1 METKESG
8 IVYNAP
14 AVRSWKD
21 EGHFIIPEVVY
32 REKTGVYVRTYRL
45 FEKMTPAMNQEQLA
59 ELYEQE
65 KAKGNPHPTDRPLI
79 EAVVTK
85 AHELIDQNPKE
96 AKRLRNFLQAGFQK
110 YPNTLTRIIYNPSG
124 KDKIVHNH
132 GTSDEYSLDG
142 KVVGPDGEINE
153 IRDKIVLKKL
163 LGTSNIKQINKVS
176 QWINK
181 TNTYFYRLNSKP
193 EQKDERIVRFGA
205 DVDRFFLDCS
215 GGLPYFGPAFRVLK
229 VD

>member
-1 METKESG
+1 MTKTKESG
-8 IVYNAP
+8 IIYNAP
-14 AVRSWKD
+14 TVRPWRD
-21 EGHFIIPEVVY
+21 EGHFIIPEVIY
-32 REKTGVYVRTYRL
+32 RGKTGTYRL
-45 FEKMTPAMNQEQLA
+45 FEQMTPAMNQEQLA

-65 KAKGNPHPTDRPLI
+65 KQKGNPYPTDRPLI
-79 EAVVTK
+79 EAIVTK
-85 AHELIDQNPKE
+85 AHEFIDQNPKE
-96 AKRLRNFLQAGFQK
+96 AKRLRSFLLTGSQK

-132 GTSDEYSLDG
+132 GTSDEYFLDG

-163 LGTSNIKQINKVS
+163 LGTSNVKQINKVS

-181 TNTYFYRLNSKP
+181 TNTYFWRLRSKP
-193 EQKDERIVRFGA
+193 EQKDERIVRLGA
-205 DVDRFFLDCS
+205 DVDKFFLDCCGDIS
-215 GGLPYFGPAFRVLK
+215 CFCPAFQVLK